1 MNHLFVALCF
11 KLCPDRAE
19 AIGETCDKK
28 KKGSK
33 LNPNGKNVLLKYDII
48 TDSQYIRLN
57 PSKVTRPQS
66 QA

>member
-28 KKGSK
+28 RIKIEPKWK
-33 LNPNGKNVLLKYDII
+33 QRAP
-48 TDSQYIRLN
+48 
-57 PSKVTRPQS
+57 
-66 QA
+66 

>member
-28 KKGSK
+28 KRIKIEPK
-33 LNPNGKNVLLKYDII
+33 WKERAP
-48 TDSQYIRLN
+48 
-57 PSKVTRPQS
+57 
-66 QA
+66 

>member
-28 KKGSK
+28 KGSK

-48 TDSQYIRLN
+48 TDSQHIRLN